1 MSDQLLRAKLI
12 RLAYEKPELRDAL
25 IPLVHQATSGAVTA
39 KDIIEF
45 VRGLRTWFDL
55 EESQDKFLQ
64 WGSREHVG
72 EGDAG
77 SPDIA
82 EARRI
87 LKKLR
92 EQFGSSIRAGANVVD
107 EWVAVEVRIL

>member
-1 MSDQLLRAKLI
+1 MNLRTRLI

-55 EESQDKFLQ
+55 EESQEKFLQ
-64 WGSREHVG
+64 WGSREHGDVG
-72 EGDAG
+72 DDDAG

-82 EARRI
+82 EAGRI
-87 LKKLR
+87 VKKLR
-92 EQFGSSIRAGANVVD
+92 ERFGSSIRVGANVED
-107 EWVAVEVRIL
+107 EWVVVEVRIP